1 MSPAP
6 RTPVP
11 AVAAALLA
19 GLGVLPL
26 AIVAFLVYAL
36 GGLQADAGREWFTV
50 ILLVVPPFL
59 QLFALTW
66 FLLRRG
72 RVPLVVSAL
81 VACAVAG
88 LVVATARSVGDPVGP
103 GPFVLALCPVLAAG
117 LALSPPVGRW
127 LADARAQRR
136 ARET

>member
-1 MSPAP
+1 M
-6 RTPVP
+6 RIPVP
-11 AVAAALLA
+11 AVAAAVLA

-36 GGLQADAGREWFTV
+36 GGLQADAGREWFTLV
-50 ILLVVPPFL
+50 LLVVPPFL

-72 RVPLVVSAL
+72 RVPLVLSAL
-81 VACAVAG
+81 LAIGVAG
-88 LVVATARSVGDPVGP
+88 LVVATARSVGESVGA

-117 LALSPPVGRW
+117 LAMTPAVGRW
-127 LADARAQRR
+127 LAEARDARRR
-136 ARET
+136 PAA